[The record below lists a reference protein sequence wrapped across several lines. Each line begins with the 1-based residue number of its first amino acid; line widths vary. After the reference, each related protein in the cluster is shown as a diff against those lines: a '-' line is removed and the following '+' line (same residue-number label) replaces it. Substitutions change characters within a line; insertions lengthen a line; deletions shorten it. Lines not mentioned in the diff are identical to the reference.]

1 METIEVR
8 NSMAGSQGVFWKPDM
23 WQGAARE
30 VREELTRS
38 KEPMETLHGGTK
50 RQQGRQRTLT
60 WRRKF
65 KVQKEQRLGILRH
78 SSPSPPCWTSV
89 SSSVKWL
96 HELDICKGVLQLCPH
111 HSHCPQPSPTAPM
124 PCWGL
129 RLSLIARR
137 KSLPF
142 LLLGS
147 SVRSR
152 GTRCLNHYRVEPQM
166 RQHI

>member
-30 VREELTRS
+30 VREEVTRS

-65 KVQKEQRLGILRH
+65 KMQKEETRN
-78 SSPSPPCWTSV
+78 SPSFFTF
-89 SSSVKWL
+89 
-96 HELDICKGVLQLCPH
+96 
-111 HSHCPQPSPTAPM
+111 SP
-124 PCWGL
+124 L
-129 RLSLIARR
+129 LNLS
-137 KSLPF
+137 F
-142 LLLGS
+142 LLCKMAS
-147 SVRSR
+147 
-152 GTRCLNHYRVEPQM
+152 
-166 RQHI
+166 